1 MCVKNKRNDHWFQTH
16 NPEYKASVICE
27 IVQSYKY
34 LGTAFDKYLHRKT
47 GSTENVLVG
56 KFYVIFIVNL
66 LKVFEDFLLSAG
78 SVCIKDRNLLGSV
91 VNKLVAVTLDPTQCR
106 IN

>member
-1 MCVKNKRNDHWFQTH
+1 MR

-34 LGTAFDKYLHRKT
+34 LGTAFDKYLHHKT

-56 KFYVIFIVNL
+56 TFYGIFIVNL
-66 LKVFEDFLLSAG
+66 
-78 SVCIKDRNLLGSV
+78 
-91 VNKLVAVTLDPTQCR
+91 
-106 IN
+106 